1 MRRKALTIL
10 CHGVTAIS
18 LLAGGL
24 ILLPSWPSAQASQA
38 IQDEKTSKPHKAK
51 KVPADA
57 ATPAAETT
65 AKSHKTPSPVK
76 NASDAEIQSAK
87 AGGKVW
93 VNTDSGIYHKGGKW
107 YGATKQGKFMTE
119 QEAAKAGYK
128 AAKNEK

>member
-24 ILLPSWPSAQASQA
+24 LLPSSSSAQASQTT
-38 IQDEKTSKPHKAK
+38 QEEKTSKPHKAK
-51 KVPADA
+51 KVPVDA

-65 AKSHKTPSPVK
+65 AKHKAPAPVK